1 MTKSQKRFM
10 LCTKITVF
18 PYTSLQPWTKPIDI
32 KKIIII
38 IALLVMNNAFGTL
51 KL

>member
-1 MTKSQKRFM
+1 MTKSQKRLM

-18 PYTSLQPWTKPIDI
+18 PHTSLQPWTKPIDNFLHG
-32 KKIIII
+32 I